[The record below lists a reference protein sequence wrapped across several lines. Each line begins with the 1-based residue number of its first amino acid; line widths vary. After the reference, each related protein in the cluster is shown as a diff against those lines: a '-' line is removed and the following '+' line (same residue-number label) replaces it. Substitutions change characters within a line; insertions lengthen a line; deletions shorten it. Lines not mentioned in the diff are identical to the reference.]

1 MKLKI
6 TATPGELETRGHD
19 LLHAL
24 EALIKAKTGASGGE
38 GTELLIPILKQGKAR
53 GMKQLDHIRKV
64 ALQRMMAVLA
74 D

>member
-6 TATPGELETRGHD
+6 TAAPGELETRGHD

-24 EALIKAKTGASGGE
+24 EALIKAKTGTSE

-53 GMKQLDHIRKV
+53 GMKQLERIRKV